1 MKKSA
6 TGTSHAKVI
15 LTGEHAVVYNQ
26 PAIALPLPDMSLTV
40 SISERNHGQ
49 IVLAPGYQG
58 PLTEMAEMYEGVRQL
73 IVRLLH
79 SFSAPDLAFKLKITS
94 TIPEERGMGSSAAT
108 AVAIT
113 RAFFNYFEAPLSN
126 AELQKWASIEESITH
141 GSSSGI
147 DAATVAHDVP
157 IWFIKGQE
165 PTTMP
170 MDLSATLIIADT
182 GIHGQTGLAVS
193 VVRQHLML
201 GEDNAQERI
210 EQLGHISA
218 ISRDALANNDIQQL
232 GSAMNDAQTH
242 LSALGV
248 SHPELDKL
256 VMASR
261 NAGALGAKLTGGGVG
276 GAMLALTD
284 TPETTA
290 AVITALETAG
300 AREIWV
306 QSYPQG

>member
-26 PAIALPLPDMSLTV
+26 PAIALPLPDMSLTAT
-40 SISERNHGQ
+40 ITERHHGQ

-94 TIPEERGMGSSAAT
+94 SIPEERGMGSSAAT

-210 EQLGHISA
+210 EQLGQISA
-218 ISRDALANNDIQQL
+218 ISREALANNDIQQL
-232 GSAMNDAQTH
+232 GSAMNNAQAH
-242 LSALGV
+242 LNALGV

-256 VMASR
+256 VKASR
-261 NAGALGAKLTGGGVG
+261 DAGALGAKLTGGGVG

-284 TPETTA
+284 TPEATA
-290 AVITALETAG
+290 AVVTALENAG

-306 QSYPQG
+306 QSYPQS

>member
-1 MKKSA
+1 MEKIA

-15 LTGEHAVVYNQ
+15 LTGEHAVVYEQ
-26 PAIALPLPDMSLTV
+26 PAIALPLPDMSLTATLT
-40 SISERNHGQ
+40 ERQHGQ
-49 IVLAPGYQG
+49 IILAPGYHG
-58 PLTEMAEMYEGVRQL
+58 PLDEMAEMYEGVRQL
-73 IVRLLH
+73 IVRLLRH
-79 SFSAPDLAFKLKITS
+79 FAAPNLAFKLKITS
-94 TIPEERGMGSSAAT
+94 SIPEERGMGSSAAT

-113 RAFFNYFEAPLSN
+113 RAFFNYFDMPLTN
-126 AELQKWASIEESITH
+126 PELQKWASIEEAITH

-147 DAATVAHDVP
+147 DAATVAHDIP

-165 PTTMP
+165 PTPIP

-193 VVRQHLML
+193 VVRQRLMFN
-201 GEDNAQERI
+201 EDDAAERI
-210 EQLGHISA
+210 EKLGNISNIA
-218 ISRDALANNDIQQL
+218 RQTLANDDIQTL
-232 GSAMNDAQTH
+232 GAAMNDAQVH

-256 VMASR
+256 VNASLQ
-261 NAGALGAKLTGGGVG
+261 AGALGAKLTGGGVG

-284 TPETTA
+284 TPETTQNVVA
-290 AVITALETAG
+290 ALEQAG

-306 QSYPQG
+306 QSYPKS

>member
-26 PAIALPLPDMSLTV
+26 PAIALPLPDMSLTAT
-40 SISERNHGQ
+40 ITERHHGQ

-94 TIPEERGMGSSAAT
+94 SIPEERGMGSSAAT

-210 EQLGHISA
+210 EQLGQISA
-218 ISRDALANNDIQQL
+218 ISREALANNDIQQL
-232 GSAMNDAQTH
+232 GSAMNNAQAH

-256 VMASR
+256 VKASR
-261 NAGALGAKLTGGGVG
+261 DAGALGAKLTGGGVG

-284 TPETTA
+284 TPEATA
-290 AVITALETAG
+290 AVVTALENAG

-306 QSYPQG
+306 QSYPQS

>member
-1 MKKSA
+1 MKKIA

-15 LTGEHAVVYNQ
+15 LTGEHAVVYEQ

-40 SISERNHGQ
+40 TLTERHHGQ
-49 IVLAPGYQG
+49 IIVAPGYHG
-58 PLTEMAEMYEGVRQL
+58 PLAEMAEMYEGVRQL
-73 IVRLLH
+73 IVRLLRY
-79 SFSAPDLAFKLKITS
+79 FSAPDLAFKLKITS
-94 TIPEERGMGSSAAT
+94 SIPEERGMGSSAAT

-113 RAFFNYFEAPLSN
+113 RAFFNYFDTDLPN
-126 AELQKWASIEESITH
+126 VELQKWASIEESITH

-165 PTTMP
+165 PTTIP
-170 MDLSATLIIADT
+170 MDLAATLIIADT

-193 VVRQHLML
+193 VVRQRLMMN
-201 GEDNAQERI
+201 EDNAEERI
-210 EQLGHISA
+210 NELGNISKIA
-218 ISRDALANNDIQQL
+218 RDTLATNNIHSL
-232 GSAMNDAQTH
+232 GSAMNDAQGH

-256 VMASR
+256 VNASLE
-261 NAGALGAKLTGGGVG
+261 AGALGAKLTGGGVG

-284 TPETTA
+284 TPEATTA
-290 AVITALETAG
+290 VVSALEHAG

-306 QSYPQG
+306 QSYPQS